1 MEEHKPEHSERM
13 RALVAFT
20 SGSLDTP
27 FPSPFG
33 SAIYDAATGRL
44 IAQACDT
51 VMRDCDP
58 TCHAEVNAIRMASQ
72 ELKRLSLRGC
82 ILYSTCEPCPMCMSA
97 SIWAELDGVVFG
109 ASTME
114 DADRY
119 WPQGSDIAPEELVS
133 RMRFEPRCFLLR
145 QVERGI
151 CRELF
156 RHCDA
161 VRQKSGLDLPPRRH
175 A

>member
-1 MEEHKPEHSERM
+1 M

-20 SGSLDTP
+20 SKSLDTP

-33 SAIYDAATGRL
+33 SAVYDAASGL
-44 IAQACDT
+44 LLAQACDT

-58 TCHAEVNAIRMASQ
+58 TCHAEVNAIRVASRK
-72 ELKRLSLRGC
+72 LNRLSLRGC
-82 ILYSTCEPCPMCMSA
+82 VLYSTCEPCPMCMSA

-119 WPQGSDIAPEELVS
+119 WPQGSDLAPEELIS
-133 RMRFEPRCFLLR
+133 RARFEPRSFLLR
-145 QVERGI
+145 HIEREA

-156 RHCDA
+156 RQCDA
-161 VRQKSGLDLPPRRH
+161 VRQANGMDLPPRRT